1 MIRRPPRSTL
11 FPYTTLF
18 RSQLVHEA
26 VADVRESVVDLLRR
40 VDSSAASILETLR
53 SERAA
58 LATDV
63 RGEREAVVLAAD
75 AERASLAR
83 DAARIADQ
91 VVKASGEQARRLA
104 REVLLLLGV
113 LAIVLLGLPF
123 AAGNLVGRARTGRTP
138 ADGGK
143 AVDRKSTR

>member
-1 MIRRPPRSTL
+1 L
-11 FPYTTLF
+11 QTTL
-18 RSQLVHEA
+18 RAELSLSESGCSHGDIHAALTQLDERLAKLSAAAESSPQLVHEA

-91 VVKASGEQARRLA
+91 RSEEHTSELQ
-104 REVLLLLGV
+104 
-113 LAIVLLGLPF
+113 
-123 AAGNLVGRARTGRTP
+123 
-138 ADGGK
+138 
-143 AVDRKSTR
+143 S